1 MHRNAT
7 LLAVSLLL
15 VVAMSASLALGT
27 ASYLRTLV
35 AFPLIFVVPG
45 LVTLRALRIELTTLE
60 RWVLIIGLS
69 MVVTVLGGL
78 LLAPGSW
85 LTPRGWLVW
94 FSVAT
99 LGGALFNLGRG
110 SAAQVRWHFPR
121 IRARHFALCAAI
133 AGVMVLTLQ
142 NAIRNHDA
150 YFPFRY
156 TDFWMLPDGHPSNLY
171 TIGIKNVEGID
182 EHYTVR
188 VMVDGT
194 TVGTWPV
201 TVPADQTIT
210 NTLALPAGQKA
221 VAWLLRQKNQSEV
234 YRSVSASL
242 NGTTLAGNR

>member
-15 VVAMSASLALGT
+15 LVVMSASLALGT

-35 AFPLIFVVPG
+35 AFPLIFIVPG
-45 LVTLRALRIELTTLE
+45 LVTLRALHIELTPLE

-69 MVVTVLGGL
+69 MVVTVVGGL

-94 FSVAT
+94 FSLAT
-99 LGGALFNLGRG
+99 IGGSLFALGRG
-110 SAAQVRWHFPR
+110 SSAQLRWHFPR

-133 AGVMVLTLQ
+133 VGVMVLTLQ
-142 NAIRNHDA
+142 NAIRNNDA
-150 YFPFRY
+150 YIPFRY
-156 TDFWMLPDGHPSNLY
+156 TDFWMLPDGRPSNLY
-171 TIGIKNVEGID
+171 TIGIKNREGID

-188 VMVDGT
+188 VMVDGAI
-194 TVGTWPV
+194 VGTWPV

-210 NTLALPAGQKA
+210 STLALPAGQKA
-221 VAWLLRQKNQSEV
+221 VAWLLRQNQSEV